1 MRDFLAALALLTVV
15 PVPSGWLD
23 TARAPGKSL
32 AWFPLVGAG
41 LGAVLALA
49 FNYSRLFFS
58 NGVSSTLLVGLWV
71 LLTGALHL
79 DGFSDA
85 CDGLFVAADPA
96 RRLEILHD
104 VHLGTFGTVGLI
116 LLLLGKFSALGSLT
130 SPVSVFLAPVL
141 GRWAIVFAAAFPLAR
156 EQGMAFLFRA
166 GMDRRVLLNATVLAA
181 LFCVWLGPFGLAA
194 FVAAFGLAILLVRF
208 AFTRLGGL
216 TGDVYGMICET
227 VEVGVLLVGGLM
239 L

>member
-1 MRDFLAALALLTVV
+1 
-15 PVPSGWLD
+15 LD
-23 TARAPGKSL
+23 TARSPGKSL

-41 LGAVLALA
+41 LGAVLALT
-49 FNYSRLFFS
+49 FSGLRPFFS
-58 NGVSSTLLVGLWV
+58 NEVSSTLLVGLWV

-85 CDGLFVAADPA
+85 CDGLFVAAEPA

-116 LLLLGKFSALGSLT
+116 LLLLGKFSVLNSLH
-130 SPVSVFLAPVL
+130 SPVPVFLAPVL
-141 GRWAIVFAAAFPLAR
+141 GRWAMVFAAAFPLAR
-156 EQGMAFLFRA
+156 EQGMAFLFHA

-181 LFCVWLGPFGLAA
+181 LFCALLGLFGLAA
-194 FVAAFGLAILLVRF
+194 LVVAFGLATLLARF
-208 AFTRLGGL
+208 ALTRLGGL

-227 VEVGVLLVGGLM
+227 IEVGILLVGGLM